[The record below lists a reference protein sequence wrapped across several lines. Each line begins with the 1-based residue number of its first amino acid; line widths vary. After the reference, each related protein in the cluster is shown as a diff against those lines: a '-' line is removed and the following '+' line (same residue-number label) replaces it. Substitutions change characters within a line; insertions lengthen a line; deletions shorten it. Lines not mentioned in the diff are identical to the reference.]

1 MSTRMFGARIE
12 RNVDPKLLRG
22 EGAFVDDIP
31 LPDALHVAFLRSPH
45 ARARI
50 NAMMQSRIARYT
62 FLAGR

>member
-31 LPDALHVAFLRSPH
+31 LPDALHVAFLRSPQIGVTST
-45 ARARI
+45 APW
-50 NAMMQSRIARYT
+50 
-62 FLAGR
+62 GRSSSPLRS